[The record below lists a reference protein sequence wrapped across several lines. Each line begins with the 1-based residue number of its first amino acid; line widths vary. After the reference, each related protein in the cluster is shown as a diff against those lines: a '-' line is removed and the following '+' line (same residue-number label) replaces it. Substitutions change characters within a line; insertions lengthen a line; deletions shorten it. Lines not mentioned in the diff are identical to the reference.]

1 MITVL
6 LCLLCLPI
14 LPLAAVVTDT
24 KPQCVKL
31 LTNCVGTLRQFK
43 HREMSDLDNIL
54 QPPYKHPQAV
64 AGDLDNDNDID
75 LCIGIWH
82 EGAGFGKILYFKNT
96 GDFQKP
102 IWEEQNGDK
111 NPFLDIEE
119 KRPAPLL
126 LDVDNDSDLDLILGN
141 RKGTI
146 QYYLNTGTP
155 SNPVYVK
162 KIGINNP
169 FNEIKMTS
177 DSSPTAGDFDND
189 GDQDLVVGSGNALLY
204 YFKNIGTLTNPVYIP
219 QIGTNNPFNG
229 IKVLG

>member
-54 QPPYKHPQAV
+54 QLPYKHPQAV

-82 EGAGFGKILYFKNT
+82 EGA
-96 GDFQKP
+96 
-102 IWEEQNGDK
+102 
-111 NPFLDIEE
+111 
-119 KRPAPLL
+119 
-126 LDVDNDSDLDLILGN
+126 
-141 RKGTI
+141 
-146 QYYLNTGTP
+146 
-155 SNPVYVK
+155 
-162 KIGINNP
+162 
-169 FNEIKMTS
+169 EIPGRARQLRLSKSCAWLAQRRT
-177 DSSPTAGDFDND
+177 
-189 GDQDLVVGSGNALLY
+189 
-204 YFKNIGTLTNPVYIP
+204 
-219 QIGTNNPFNG
+219 
-229 IKVLG
+229 